1 MTIEDLEEILP
12 RNKRLFLMASNII
25 IVGTIVL
32 DILFIMNIISLPL
45 KSFTLY
51 NLLVLTAAL
60 YGYRIKKE
68 VNEKLAKRR
77 KAAEE
82 QTTA

>member
-1 MTIEDLEEILP
+1 VTIEDLEEILP

-68 VNEKLAKRR
+68 VNEKLTKRR

>member
-32 DILFIMNIISLPL
+32 DILFIMNLISLPL

-77 KAAEE
+77 KAADE

>member
-1 MTIEDLEEILP
+1 MTIEDLEDILP

-32 DILFIMNIISLPL
+32 DILFITNIILLPL

-51 NLLVLTAAL
+51 NLLVLAAAL

-68 VNEKLAKRR
+68 VNEELAKRR

-82 QTTA
+82 QTTS

>member
-32 DILFIMNIISLPL
+32 DILFIMNLISLPL

>member
-1 MTIEDLEEILP
+1 VTIEDLEEILP

-32 DILFIMNIISLPL
+32 DILFIMNLISLPL